1 MFTSHL
7 HTLLSCSFF
16 QLLKATL
23 APLPSGQNNLGS
35 LILIHP
41 NTTDLHWAT
50 HINSHGNRPRG
61 WVSLYSFDSPNQ
73 RTSFLWGL
81 YNFDEKKRK
90 NSTGTSST
98 ERTFH
103 MLSQSLE
110 SCCIIAFN
118 VAGNAIEIS
127 QRLLSQM
134 WVRVKVIVD
143 TSLSLIK
150 LSITSTI
157 RTLGSAGQHMLV
169 MWGDGGGEGRRAS
182 TERQMDRVGQ
192 LKMPLPSLPL
202 QWIFIQLCAVGP
214 QQICHRCVCVFP
226 FLV

>member
-23 APLPSGQNNLGS
+23 SPLPSGQNNLGS

-41 NTTDLHWAT
+41 NTIDLHWAT

-81 YNFDEKKRK
+81 YNFDEKKK
-90 NSTGTSST
+90 KPSTGTSST

-118 VAGNAIEIS
+118 VAGDAIEIS

-134 WVRVKVIVD
+134 WVRVKVIED
-143 TSLSLIK
+143 TSLSLIT

-157 RTLGSAGQHMLV
+157 RTLGSAGKSRRTAHAGHV
-169 MWGDGGGEGRRAS
+169 GRRGWGGEKS
-182 TERQMDRVGQ
+182 LDRETDGQ
-192 LKMPLPSLPL
+192 SRSIKMPLPSLPL
-202 QWIFIQLCAVGP
+202 QWIFIQFCALSKV
-214 QQICHRCVCVFP
+214 RCKY
-226 FLV
+226 